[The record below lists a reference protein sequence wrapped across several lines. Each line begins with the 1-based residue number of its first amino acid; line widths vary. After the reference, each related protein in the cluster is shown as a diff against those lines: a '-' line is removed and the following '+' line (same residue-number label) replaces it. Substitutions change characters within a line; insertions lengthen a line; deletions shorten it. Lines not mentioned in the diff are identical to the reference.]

1 MSSNKMQELISL
13 YAQSHPE
20 DKYPNFMKALSWAV
34 YIIRHRINTSNV
46 SS

>member
-13 YAQSHPE
+13 YAQSHPD
-20 DKYPNFMKALSWAV
+20 DKYPNFMKAISWAV
-34 YIIRHRINTSNV
+34 YIIRNYISTSNA